1 MLKPW
6 KETEEECY
14 LNVVSDEDE
23 ELLCVSR
30 EKQDVDDA
38 TYGIQLSPK
47 QTSEMKELIQKY
59 HDIVG
64 KELKKTRV
72 AEHKIPTSS
81 RPIRQRPYH
90 LPPAIKDDIIKELN
104 ELKDSGIIEESNSD
118 WASPIVVVQKKDGSN
133 RICVDY
139 RKLNSTTKF
148 DAYPMPRIDEMLDA
162 VGKSNYL
169 TTLDLTKGYW
179 QVPMSQDDKAKT
191 AFISPLGLMQFT
203 VMPFG
208 LSGAPATFQ
217 RLMDNILAGLEHIAG
232 VYLDDIIVYGDTWEQ
247 HIQNVQTV
255 FERLQKADLTLKLK
269 KCNFGVED
277 CVYLGHRVGK
287 GGVRPEQTKIEA
299 ISKMPR
305 PTTKKEVR
313 SFLGMVSYYRR
324 FIQHFATKAEPLTAL
339 TKKGKPEK
347 VIWTDQEQKSF
358 QTLQADLSDSVM
370 SEHFNFRLMPLMLVS
385 ELY

>member
-1 MLKPW
+1 M
-6 KETEEECY
+6 
-14 LNVVSDEDE
+14 
-23 ELLCVSR
+23 
-30 EKQDVDDA
+30 
-38 TYGIQLSPK
+38 
-47 QTSEMKELIQKY
+47 
-59 HDIVG
+59 
-64 KELKKTRV
+64 KKTRV

-81 RPIRQRPYH
+81 RPIRQRPCR

-133 RICVDY
+133 QICVDY

-162 VGKSNYL
+162 VGKSKYL
-169 TTLDLTKGYW
+169 TTLDLTKGYC

-217 RLMDNILAGLEHIAG
+217 RLMDKILAGLEQIAG
-232 VYLDDIIVYGDTWEQ
+232 VYLDDIIVYRDTWEE

-255 FERLQKADLTLKLK
+255 FECLQKADLTLKLK

-277 CVYLGHRVGK
+277 CVNLGHRVGK
-287 GGVRPEQTKIEA
+287 GGVCPEQTKIEA
-299 ISKMPR
+299 IS
-305 PTTKKEVR
+305 
-313 SFLGMVSYYRR
+313 
-324 FIQHFATKAEPLTAL
+324 
-339 TKKGKPEK
+339 
-347 VIWTDQEQKSF
+347 
-358 QTLQADLSDSVM
+358 
-370 SEHFNFRLMPLMLVS
+370 
-385 ELY
+385 